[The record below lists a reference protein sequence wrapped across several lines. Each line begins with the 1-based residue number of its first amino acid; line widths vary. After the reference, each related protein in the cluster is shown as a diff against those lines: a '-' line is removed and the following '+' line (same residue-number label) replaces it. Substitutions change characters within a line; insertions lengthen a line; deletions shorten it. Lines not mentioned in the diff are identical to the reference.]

1 MRKNNLKKI
10 CLLFYIA
17 FISLIGAYF
26 ASYISLPNNI
36 IVLKDKEYELQL
48 NKFVSVGSTNDF
60 EIDGNKIT
68 SAKVGRDNLKL
79 NFLGNIPI
87 RKVAI
92 NTIPNKVVIA
102 GGETVGVRL
111 NTAGLTV
118 LGFSE
123 FICENGGRV
132 SPFLNSGLEKGDM
145 IISID
150 NKQVNTVADLIN
162 LVQES
167 NGNRVKI
174 NAIRGNEIVEV
185 YVTPLKELN
194 EKKYK
199 LGVWVREGTS
209 GIGTLSFIEPES
221 GIFAALG
228 HGIKYDDNGE
238 LLKVKSGEIFS
249 SKVVTAK
256 KGKKGEPG
264 ELQGLITNQNH
275 VGIIEKNTESGIY
288 GRVLGFDSAKSNNT
302 YPIALKQDIKIGEA
316 KIICN
321 IEGEKK
327 EEFNI
332 EIERINRSN
341 IQSNKNMVIKIT
353 DDSLIKKTGGIVQG
367 MSGSPII
374 QEGKI
379 VGVVTHVLVND
390 PTKGY
395 GIFIENMLKEVQ
407 S

>member
-10 CLLFYIA
+10 CLLFYVLLLSI
-17 FISLIGAYF
+17 IGAYF
-26 ASYISLPNNI
+26 TSYISLPNNI
-36 IVLKDKEYELQL
+36 IVLKDQEYELQL
-48 NKFVSVGSTNDF
+48 NKFVSVGSTNKF

-68 SAKVGRDNLKL
+68 SGNVGKESLKF

-87 RKVAI
+87 RKVAV
-92 NTIPNKVVIA
+92 NTIPNKLVVA
-102 GGETVGVRL
+102 GGETLGVRL
-111 NTAGLTV
+111 NTAGVTI

-123 FICENGGRV
+123 FICESGERV

-150 NKQVNTVADLIN
+150 DKQVNTVDELIN
-162 LVQES
+162 SVQAC
-167 NGNRVKI
+167 NGSRVKI
-174 NAIRGNEIVEV
+174 NAIRGNDIIEV
-185 YVTPLKELN
+185 FITPAKELN
-194 EKKYK
+194 EKIYK

-221 GIFAALG
+221 NSFAALG

-238 LLKVKSGEIFS
+238 LLKVKSGEVFS
-249 SKVVTAK
+249 SKVITAK

-264 ELQGLITNQNH
+264 ELQGLITNQEAF
-275 VGIIEKNTESGIY
+275 GIIEKNTEAGIY
-288 GRVLGFDSAKSNNT
+288 GKILTNTKIENTDT
-302 YPIALKQDIKIGEA
+302 YPIALKQDIKVGKA

-327 EEFNI
+327 EEFSI
-332 EIERINRSN
+332 EIERVNRTN
-341 IQSNKNMVIKIT
+341 LQSNKNMVIKIT
-353 DDSLIKKTGGIVQG
+353 DERLLKKTGGIVQG

-379 VGVVTHVLVND
+379 IGAVTHVLVND

-395 GIFIENMLKEVQ
+395 GIFIENMLKEM

>member
-1 MRKNNLKKI
+1 MRKNNWKKI
-10 CLLFYIA
+10 SLLFYVLLLS
-17 FISLIGAYF
+17 FIGAYF
-26 ASYISLPNNI
+26 SSYISLPNNI
-36 IVLKDKEYELQL
+36 IVLKDQEYELQL

-68 SAKVGRDNLKL
+68 SGKVGKESLKI

-87 RKVAI
+87 RKVAV
-92 NTIPNKVVIA
+92 NTIPNKVVVA
-102 GGETVGVRL
+102 GGETLGVRL

-123 FICENGGRV
+123 FICENGERV
-132 SPFLNSGLEKGDM
+132 SPFLNCGLERGDM

-150 NKQVNTVADLIN
+150 DKQVNTVDELIN
-162 LVQES
+162 LVQAC

-174 NAIRGNEIVEV
+174 SAIRGSDVIEV
-185 YVTPLKELN
+185 FVTPAKELN
-194 EKKYK
+194 EKIYK

-209 GIGTLSFIEPES
+209 GIGTLSFVEPES
-221 GIFAALG
+221 NTFAALG

-238 LLKVKSGEIFS
+238 LLKVKSGEVFS
-249 SKVVTAK
+249 SKVITAK

-264 ELQGLITNQNH
+264 ELQGLITNQEAL
-275 VGIIEKNTESGIY
+275 GIIEKNTEAGIY
-288 GRVLGFDSAKSNNT
+288 GKILTNTKIENNPT
-302 YPIALKQDIKIGEA
+302 YPIALKQDIKIGKA

-327 EEFNI
+327 EEFDI
-332 EIERINRSN
+332 EIERVNRTN
-341 IQSNKNMVIKIT
+341 LQSNKNMVIKIT
-353 DDSLIKKTGGIVQG
+353 DERLLKKTGGIVQG

-374 QEGKI
+374 QDGKI
-379 VGVVTHVLVND
+379 IGAVTHVLVND

-395 GIFIENMLKEVQ
+395 GIFIENMLNEVA
-407 S
+407 

>member
-10 CLLFYIA
+10 SLLFYIA
-17 FISLIGAYF
+17 IISIIGAYF
-26 ASYISLPNNI
+26 VSYISLPNNI
-36 IVLKDKEYELQL
+36 IVLKDQEYELQL
-48 NKFVSVGSTNDF
+48 NSFVSVGSTNDF
-60 EIDGNKIT
+60 EIDGNKII
-68 SAKVGRDNLKL
+68 SGKVGKESLKF

-92 NTIPNKVVIA
+92 NTIPNKVVVI

-123 FICENGGRV
+123 FICENGERV

-150 NKQVNTVADLIN
+150 DKQVNTVADLIN
-162 LVQES
+162 LVQAC

-174 NAIRGNEIVEV
+174 NAIRGNDMIEV
-185 YVTPLKELN
+185 FITPVKELN
-194 EKKYK
+194 EKMYK

-209 GIGTLSFIEPES
+209 GIGTLSFIEPQTNS
-221 GIFAALG
+221 FAALG

-238 LLKVKSGEIFS
+238 LLKVKSGEVFS
-249 SKVVTAK
+249 SKVITAK

-264 ELQGLITNQNH
+264 ELQGLIINQEAL
-275 VGIIEKNTESGIY
+275 GIIEKNTEAGIY
-288 GRVLGFDSAKSNNT
+288 GKLLTNNQIENNPT
-302 YPIALKQDIKIGEA
+302 YTIALKQDIKVGNA

-327 EEFNI
+327 EEFDI
-332 EIERINRSN
+332 EIERVNRTN
-341 IQSNKNMVIKIT
+341 LQTNKNMVIKIT
-353 DDSLIKKTGGIVQG
+353 DEKLLNKTGGIVQG

-374 QEGKI
+374 QDGKL
-379 VGVVTHVLVND
+379 VGAVTHVLVND

-395 GIFIENMLKEVQ
+395 GIFIENMLKEIA
-407 S
+407 

>member
-1 MRKNNLKKI
+1 MRKNNWKKI
-10 CLLFYIA
+10 SLLFYVLFLSI
-17 FISLIGAYF
+17 IGAYF
-26 ASYISLPNNI
+26 TSYISLPNNI
-36 IVLKDKEYELQL
+36 IVLKDQEYELQL
-48 NKFVSVGSTNDF
+48 NKFVSVGSTNKF

-68 SAKVGRDNLKL
+68 SGKVGKESLKF

-92 NTIPNKVVIA
+92 NTIPNKVVVA
-102 GGETVGVRL
+102 GGETLGVRL
-111 NTAGLTV
+111 NTAGVTI

-123 FICENGGRV
+123 FICENGERV

-150 NKQVNTVADLIN
+150 DKQVNTVDELIN
-162 LVQES
+162 SVQAC

-174 NAIRGNEIVEV
+174 NAIRGNDSIELF
-185 YVTPLKELN
+185 VTPVKELN

-221 GIFAALG
+221 NSFAALG

-249 SKVVTAK
+249 SKVITAK

-264 ELQGLITNQNH
+264 ELQGLITNQEAF
-275 VGIIEKNTESGIY
+275 GIIEKNTEAGIF
-288 GRVLGFDSAKSNNT
+288 GKILINKKLEDNTT
-302 YPIALKQDIKIGEA
+302 YPIALKQDIKVGKA

-327 EEFNI
+327 EEFDI
-332 EIERINRSN
+332 EIERVNRSN
-341 IQSNKNMVIKIT
+341 VQTNKNMVIKIT
-353 DDSLIKKTGGIVQG
+353 DDKLLKKTGGIVQG

-374 QEGKI
+374 QDGKI
-379 VGVVTHVLVND
+379 IGVVTHVLIND
-390 PTKGY
+390 PTRGY
-395 GIFIENMLKEVQ
+395 GIFIENMLKEVG
-407 S
+407 